1 MQENTGY
8 LVFLALQFTA
18 LPVRLLTVPLFTLTS
33 NIFFRADHLEFI
45 RESYICSTCICST
58 WSSTSFCFFLQVT
71 NLSAMC
77 CKGQHFVLTVLCI
90 FKCDHFGDKI
100 AFSSKIVPLYAAWQ
114 QHCNTERPCLCRN
127 AIWGFLQ
134 VLKILESVFILEHFD
149 KLSKKTQTI
158 KSA

>member
-127 AIWGFLQ
+127 AI
-134 VLKILESVFILEHFD
+134 
-149 KLSKKTQTI
+149 
-158 KSA
+158 